1 MQTSDAGLYQG
12 LCGYF
17 SICWRQHFGVLPI
30 AIGKLQNMDI
40 YTMTDN
46 KNLLLRNKATI
57 VYSISLAFLLF
68 LLKWLELRFIIFDHS
83 FEIYIG
89 FIAVIF
95 TALGIW
101 LALKLSRRDA
111 FGTKPKIETVVVE
124 KEVYVN
130 RNENFVLDTSLVSQL
145 ELSKRELEI
154 LSLLAQGH
162 SNQEIAAKLFVSL
175 STVKTHIQNLFEKLD
190 VKRRTQALLKNQDEF
205 NKHVMTA
212 PDRQREFKGTDGTV
226 GYIYAWSENRNAGVG
241 EKEIKNIIEGKSI
254 ETEIRFVKP
263 MAATASIIM
272 ETESLSDDQTKV
284 Y

>member
-1 MQTSDAGLYQG
+1 
-12 LCGYF
+12 
-17 SICWRQHFGVLPI
+17 
-30 AIGKLQNMDI
+30 MDI
-40 YTMTDN
+40 YTMTGK
-46 KNLLLRNKATI
+46 KNLLLRSKATI

-68 LLKWLELRFIIFDHS
+68 LLKWLEFRFIIFEHS

-101 LALKLSRRDA
+101 LALKLS
-111 FGTKPKIETVVVE
+111 KPKIETVVIE

-130 RNENFVLDTSLVSQL
+130 RNENFVLDTSLISQL

-190 VKRRTQALLKNQDEF
+190 VKRRTQA
-205 NKHVMTA
+205 V
-212 PDRQREFKGTDGTV
+212 
-226 GYIYAWSENRNAGVG
+226 
-241 EKEIKNIIEGKSI
+241 EKAK
-254 ETEIRFVKP
+254 RL
-263 MAATASIIM
+263 
-272 ETESLSDDQTKV
+272 SLIP
-284 Y
+284 

>member
-1 MQTSDAGLYQG
+1 L
-12 LCGYF
+12 
-17 SICWRQHFGVLPI
+17 
-30 AIGKLQNMDI
+30 
-40 YTMTDN
+40 TDN
-46 KNLLLRNKATI
+46 KNFLLRNKATI
-57 VYSISLAFLLF
+57 IYSISLALLLF

-101 LALKLSRRDA
+101 LALKLS
-111 FGTKPKIETVVVE
+111 KPKIETVVLE

-162 SNQEIAAKLFVSL
+162 SNQEIATKLFVSL

-190 VKRRTQALLKNQDEF
+190 VKRRIQA
-205 NKHVMTA
+205 V
-212 PDRQREFKGTDGTV
+212 
-226 GYIYAWSENRNAGVG
+226 
-241 EKEIKNIIEGKSI
+241 EKAKRLNLI
-254 ETEIRFVKP
+254 P
-263 MAATASIIM
+263 
-272 ETESLSDDQTKV
+272 
-284 Y
+284 